1 MKYKKLIANI
11 FAQRDN
17 NNAQV
22 AVALVAGLA
31 VGAALAILFAPE
43 SGSDVRE
50 GISDRTKGLRENFKD
65 GYASLRGKLFGE
77 TEEEEEQAAPEVPH
91 YNHTA
96 PKRPKSD
103 IRELIHEAHTGEH
116 HTEQA
121 AV

>member
-22 AVALVAGLA
+22 AVAVIAGLA

-43 SGSDVRE
+43 SGTDVRE

-77 TEEEEEQAAPEVPH
+77 VEEEEQVENEVPH
-91 YNHTA
+91 YNRPA
-96 PKRPKSD
+96 PKKPKSD
-103 IRELIHEAHTGEH
+103 IKDLIHEAHTGEH

>member
-43 SGSDVRE
+43 SGSHVRE

-77 TEEEEEQAAPEVPH
+77 TEEEEQVAPEVPH
-91 YNHTA
+91 YNRTA

-103 IRELIHEAHTGEH
+103 IKDLIHEAHTGEH
-116 HTEQA
+116 YNEQA
-121 AV
+121 TV